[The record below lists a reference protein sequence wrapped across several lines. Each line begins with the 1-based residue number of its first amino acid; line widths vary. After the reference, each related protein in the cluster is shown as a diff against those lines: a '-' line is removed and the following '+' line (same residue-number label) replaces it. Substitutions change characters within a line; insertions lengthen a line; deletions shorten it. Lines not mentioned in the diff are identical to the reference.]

1 MPKANKAE
9 LECWPMH
16 SCLAIEDPF
25 ETYYDVAHVL
35 KYAKH
40 QLIHKEFMRASALID
55 AANDP
60 AADLSDI
67 LDVICAPKPGPDDAT
82 AAAADDA
89 PAAAAADA

>member
-9 LECWPMH
+9 LEVWPMH

-40 QLIHKEFMRASALID
+40 QTVHKEFMRASGLID
-55 AANDP
+55 AV
-60 AADLSDI
+60 AAGGDAEAL
-67 LDVICAPKPGPDDAT
+67 LETICAPKEAEE
-82 AAAADDA
+82 
-89 PAAAAADA
+89 PAAA